1 MIVNHIY
8 DLIGQTPVVNITELF
23 PDVQSSIYLKL
34 EWFNPGGSVKDRIA
48 KQMILDAEASGA
60 LRKDQTIIEPTSGNT
75 GIGLA
80 MIAASK
86 GYPCII
92 VMPKSVS
99 MERIKILEGYG
110 AEVVLLESMKDC
122 ITYSEDLVKKYNYFC
137 PMQFDNA
144 SNPKAHILSTG
155 PEIIADFPQLD
166 VFITSAGTGGSITGI
181 GTYLKKHSPNTKV
194 IVVEPE
200 TSQVLSG
207 GEPGEHTIQGI
218 GPGFIPSIVDP
229 KVIDEYMSV
238 NDDEA
243 YKMARFLA
251 KKGLFVGISTGA
263 NVLAAYTL
271 AKSLPAGKTILTL
284 SPSNAE
290 RYLSTKLFEN

>member
-8 DLIGQTPVVNITELF
+8 DLIGETPVINISDLF
-23 PDVQSSIYLKL
+23 PDIRSSIYLKL

-48 KQMILDAEASGA
+48 KQMILDAESDGK
-60 LRKDQTIIEPTSGNT
+60 LNKGQTIIEPTSGNT

-99 MERIKILEGYG
+99 IERIKILEGYG
-110 AEVVLLESMKDC
+110 AEVVLLDSMTDC
-122 ITYSEDLVKKYNYFC
+122 IKYSEEQVKKYDYFC
-137 PMQFDNA
+137 PMQFDNT

-155 PEIIADFPQLD
+155 PEIIKDFPNLD
-166 VFITSAGTGGSITGI
+166 FFITSAGTGGSITGI
-181 GTYLKKHSPNTKV
+181 GSYLKTHSPNTKI

-200 TSQVLSG
+200 TSQVLNG
-207 GEPGEHTIQGI
+207 GKAGDHTIQGI
-218 GPGFIPSIVDP
+218 GPGFIPSIVDHS
-229 KVIDEYMSV
+229 VIDEYMTV
-238 NDDEA
+238 NDEKA
-243 YKMARFLA
+243 YDMARFLA

-263 NVLAAYTL
+263 NVLAAYNLSKTL
-271 AKSLPAGKTILTL
+271 PEGQSILTL

-290 RYLSTKLFEN
+290 RYLSTKLFKK